1 MFGDDLPAPS
11 VLRDA
16 TLLTSSSSMSALLTV
31 KSRFMKAPVV
41 GILSLNWLKAYYVL
55 VHHGVENDRL
65 AVNTNENVI
74 SAWLH

>member
-41 GILSLNWLKAYYVL
+41 GTLSLNWLKAYYVL
-55 VHHGVENDRL
+55 AHHGVENDRL